1 MSEKVLLADYEEGRI
16 KRRIEMIY
24 FKRCPRCKGDLREGS
39 DTFGSYI
46 ACLQCGCY
54 FTDAEELALLYSSSS
69 RHMALSTRAASLPND
84 VEAVKRA
91 S

>member
-1 MSEKVLLADYEEGRI
+1 
-16 KRRIEMIY
+16 MIY
-24 FKRCPRCKGDLREGS
+24 LKRCPRCKGDLHEGS

-54 FTDAEELALLYSSSS
+54 FTDAEKVAFLYSYSR
-69 RHMALSTRAASLPND
+69 RHMALSTRAASLLTAI
-84 VEAVKRA
+84 EAVKQA